1 MAVVW
6 CRGKREFMGGPGFR
20 RYFFMAVWACFV
32 LFIGFLG
39 LIGLVWLG
47 CSEL

>member
-20 RYFFMAVWACFV
+20 RYFFYGC
-32 LFIGFLG
+32 LG
-39 LIGLVWLG
+39 LFCIVYWISWVNWFGVVGL
-47 CSEL
+47 